1 MMNNGY
7 PPSSFPD
14 TSHMNEGQPPPAALM
29 AAAESCAMRGGIL
42 ALSGP
47 PASGKTQLAFSLAQA
62 LRRPDRRIEVL
73 SLDDFYIP
81 EHGRCR
87 DPMANHELF
96 RTRGVPGTHQLERLI
111 SCMDSMRQG
120 ERTMVPRFDKL
131 RDRPLPA
138 RQWRPGRP
146 VQLFILEGW
155 CLGAQ
160 PFSEDELSQPVNDLE
175 EKQDPDGAWRNQV
188 NAKLLYY
195 SRRLWPLFTDLWF
208 FRPPDWDTV
217 ISWRY
222 EQELILPGEGA
233 RKNKEEIEQFLQH
246 FQRIAK
252 SMHKNPPTNSLVIDL
267 NDAHDIQDIQRL
279 GGEAYAAA
287 T

>member
-1 MMNNGY
+1 MNNGY
-7 PPSSFPD
+7 PPN
-14 TSHMNEGQPPPAALM
+14 SHNVPPAHNAQPLPAPLL

-47 PASGKTQLAFSLAQA
+47 PGSGKTNIAFNLAQA

-160 PFSEDELSQPVNDLE
+160 PFSEEELEQAVNDLE
-175 EKQDPDGAWRNQV
+175 AKNDPDGSWRRQV

-195 SRRLWPLFTDLWF
+195 SRRLWPQFTDLWY
-208 FRPPDWDTV
+208 FRPPDWETV
-217 ISWRY
+217 IDWRY
-222 EQELILPGEGA
+222 EQEQEMPGDGA
-233 RKNKEEIEQFLQH
+233 RKSKQEIELFLQH
-246 FQRIAK
+246 FQRIAN
-252 SMHKNPPTNSLVIDL
+252 SMYRTPPPGSLVIDL
-267 NDAHDIQDIQRL
+267 NDAHDIVDIHRN
-279 GGEAYAAA
+279 AS
-287 T
+287 

>member
-1 MMNNGY
+1 
-7 PPSSFPD
+7 
-14 TSHMNEGQPPPAALM
+14 M

-47 PASGKTQLAFSLAQA
+47 PGSGKTQMAFNLAQA

-73 SLDDFYIP
+73 GLDDFYIP

-111 SCMDSMRQG
+111 ACMDSMRQG

-155 CLGAQ
+155 CLGAT
-160 PFSEDELSQPVNDLE
+160 PFSEAELAEPVNDLE
-175 EKQDPDGAWRNQV
+175 AKQDPDGTWRQQV

-195 SRRLWPLFTDLWF
+195 SRRLWPMFTDLWY
-208 FRPPDWDTV
+208 FRPPDWETV
-217 ISWRY
+217 IDWRY
-222 EQELILPGEGA
+222 EQEQALPGEGP

-246 FQRIAK
+246 FERIALA
-252 SMHKNPPTNSLVIDL
+252 MYKNPPAGSLIVDL
-267 NDAHDIQDIQRL
+267 NDAHDVQDIRRQESTADT
-279 GGEAYAAA
+279 GSG
-287 T
+287 